1 MIKKTLKI
9 NGVERILILDK
20 DETLAQVLRNHL
32 LLTGCKIGC
41 GEGHCGAC
49 NVIMNGKV
57 TRSCIYKMSRVPDN
71 AEITTI
77 EGVGTISDMH
87 PIQVAWMAYGC
98 AQCGFCSPGFIISA
112 KVLLDNNPSPTR
124 EEVREWFNK
133 QRNLCR
139 CTGYKPLIDATMAAA
154 AVMRGEMT
162 KEDLVFKQ
170 TGDSIVGTNY
180 IRPSAAQKVTG
191 TWDFGADDALKMPE
205 GTLRLALTQAKVS
218 HANILSIDTTEAEG
232 MPGVFRVITAKD
244 IKAAGGTNKIN
255 GLVMLPKHNKT
266 DGFERPVLCDEKI
279 FQFGDAIAIVA
290 ADTEEHAR
298 AAADAVKVEIE
309 ELPAYMNAMDAI
321 APDAAEIHPG
331 VPNAFFETNCIKGPD
346 FDWDSIF
353 EDAVWFHF
361 TGITPAL
368 GGNLVEICLQACQ
381 AAKAKGIKISC
392 DLNYRGKLW
401 SRAQARAAMTELCR
415 YVDVCIA
422 NEEDAKDIFSIE
434 AADSDIYGGKL
445 NKSGYESVARQ
456 LAGQFGFEKVAI
468 TLRTSLSASDNN
480 WAGMLYDGTECHVSK
495 EYHLHIVDRVGGGDS
510 FAGGLIYAL
519 LSGKSAQDTIEFA
532 VAASALKHSVEGDFN
547 RVTCNEVEKLASGDG
562 SGRVQ
567 R

>member
-154 AVMRGEMT
+154 KVMRGEMT

-309 ELPAYMNAMDAI
+309 ELPAYMNAMDADVWGWYVKIESVQLSEDGRTAVLTTEPLYQGRYNVTLNKVTSRMTPANVSARQQSCSFMI
-321 APDAAEIHPG
+321 ARWPRDRAFYMGRFSMPLTIAVVLLGALALNWLVLRRRERVSEQTAEAEHLLAGADSLDGTGALPKRWVTLFWAARGSIAESRWAGIVESSLILGSDAAQCDLCLPDSRIRPQHAVLAVRGEALLVQPL
-331 VPNAFFETNCIKGPD
+331 GPD
-346 FDWDSIF
+346 TTVFVNGEKIAG
-353 EDAVWFHF
+353 EH
-361 TGITPAL
+361 
-368 GGNLVEICLQACQ
+368 CLQNN
-381 AAKAKGIKISC
+381 
-392 DLNYRGKLW
+392 D
-401 SRAQARAAMTELCR
+401 
-415 YVDVCIA
+415 
-422 NEEDAKDIFSIE
+422 
-434 AADSDIYGGKL
+434 
-445 NKSGYESVARQ
+445 
-456 LAGQFGFEKVAI
+456 
-468 TLRTSLSASDNN
+468 TLRLGRT
-480 WAGMLYDGTECHVSK
+480 
-495 EYHLHIVDRVGGGDS
+495 
-510 FAGGLIYAL
+510 
-519 LSGKSAQDTIEFA
+519 TIRL
-532 VAASALKHSVEGDFN
+532 VL
-547 RVTCNEVEKLASGDG
+547 
-562 SGRVQ
+562 
-567 R
+567 